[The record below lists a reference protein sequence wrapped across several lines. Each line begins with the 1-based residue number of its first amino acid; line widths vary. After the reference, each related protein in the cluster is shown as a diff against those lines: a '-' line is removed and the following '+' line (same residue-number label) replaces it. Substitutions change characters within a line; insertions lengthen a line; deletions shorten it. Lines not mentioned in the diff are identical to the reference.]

1 MNPLQISE
9 LAKRGISQEEALA
22 RGVLSIDT
30 EDQLPPECPA
40 YWTRDNGYLPGL
52 LFPWTA
58 VDGRVEYQLRPDVP
72 PLDKTGRAVKYV
84 ARSREAGYS
93 PVLWVAKRGS
103 EHGARLITEGTCQTL
118 AAAIYAPPGTW
129 VLGMFGCRG
138 WMDEGSPVLD
148 LSLVDDSEVVIALD
162 ADMSSNRDVWDA
174 GEVLQR
180 AVKLEGATSVS
191 FMKLAAGKK
200 TGLDDV
206 LGREP
211 EDRRRMKLIRL
222 MEQAGKEKFAA
233 SRRPKPAKK
242 KAEAREA
249 RESGDRPVIAVNG
262 DRLYVINDLT
272 SALRERWDGTELFN
286 FGGALTRVEGHTA
299 VPLEEGEFLDTLART
314 VVTVN
319 RVESAEGEVKETHG
333 WPDPNVVKSVA
344 SRGRHFTEL
353 AQIQRAPFVRVD
365 GTVVTDPGY
374 DPASRTL
381 LAMPE
386 GLEVNVSPDPSPE
399 GVAGAVAFLQEEWL
413 GDFPFPTPEDKAN
426 ALALAMTPLVR
437 GLFDLAPVAVVNGL
451 QMGVGKNK
459 LANVISIVSTGESA
473 SPLGYNRDGEEM
485 RKLITSVFRTGA
497 TLMVLDECH
506 HLEGEHLARTIT
518 SPTYSD
524 RVLGGSVM
532 AKFPNRATW
541 MTLGNN
547 VRVEGDMMR
556 RVYQV
561 AMRTDQPNPQDRP
574 SSSFRHPDIE
584 GWTQQN
590 RGTILAAMLT
600 LVTAWHRAG
609 RPGPPGGTSFG
620 SFEGWERVLG
630 GIFAVAGVKGFLG
643 NMKEFRSDSDYS
655 VALWADHISG
665 LWEHFGERSFMTKDV
680 VRWLQTNRD
689 TAEPPPGPADLS
701 DPGYARN
708 LGMAYQRQRDRW
720 YGGYRLTRLE
730 GTGIG
735 KVAKWTVQLHP
746 GVGTENIPAQTTSD
760 VEGVRVQLPPSKA
773 KNKNLL
779 SDDAVT
785 HSEEKYFFEP
795 LGPTGGPGGSRESD
809 ADDPWHVPVSVDPTP
824 TRAVNPFRDYP
835 DPLDAVY
842 VLARPDLD
850 LRCPDCD
857 RDREPQPP
865 ALIGYACRVC
875 WPGMFA

>member
-1 MNPLQISE
+1 VNPHQVNE
-9 LAKRGISQEEALA
+9 LGKRGITQAEAIA

-40 YWTRDNGYLPGL
+40 YWTRENGYLPGL

-84 ARSREAGYS
+84 ARSREAGYE
-93 PVLWVAKRGS
+93 PVLWVAKRGTDM
-103 EHGARLITEGTCQTL
+103 GMRLIVEGTCQTL

-148 LSLVDDSEVVIALD
+148 LSLVDDAEVVIALD
-162 ADMSSNRDVWDA
+162 ADMHTNRDVWDA
-174 GEVLQR
+174 GEALQR
-180 AVKLEGATSVS
+180 AVLLDGASRVS
-191 FMKLAAGKK
+191 FMKLAGKK

-211 EDRRRMKLIRL
+211 EDRRAMKLVRL
-222 MEQAGKEKFAA
+222 IEQAGREKFPT
-233 SRRPKPAKK
+233 SRRPKPTKK
-242 KAEAREA
+242 KAEGETRDT
-249 RESGDRPVIAVNG
+249 GGRPVIAVNG
-262 DRLYVINDLT
+262 DRLHVIDDLT
-272 SALRERWDGTELFN
+272 SALQERWDGRELFN

-299 VPLEEGEFLDTLART
+299 TPLEEGEFLDALART

-319 RVESAEGEVKETHG
+319 RAETAEGEVKETHG
-333 WPDPNVVKSVA
+333 WPDQNVVKSVA
-344 SRGRHFTEL
+344 SRGKHFTEL
-353 AQIQRAPFVRVD
+353 AQIQRAPFVRAD
-365 GTVVTDPGY
+365 GTVVTEPGY
-374 DPASRTL
+374 DPTSKTL
-381 LAMPE
+381 LALPE
-386 GLEVNVSPDPSPE
+386 GLEVNVATDPSPD
-399 GVAGAVAFLQEEWL
+399 GVAKAVEFLQEEWL
-413 GDFPFPTPEDKAN
+413 GDFPFPTEEDRAN

-459 LANVISIVSTGESA
+459 FANVVSIVATGETS

-518 SPTYSD
+518 SPNYQD

-532 AKFPNRATW
+532 ARFPNRATW

-584 GWTQQN
+584 GWTQEN
-590 RGTILAAMLT
+590 RGKILAAMLT
-600 LVTAWHRAG
+600 LVSAWHQAG

-630 GIFAVAGVKGFLG
+630 GVFAVTGVKGFLG

-655 VALWADHISG
+655 VALWTDHVSG
-665 LWEHFGERSFMTKDV
+665 LWEHFGGKAFMTKDV

-689 TAEPPPGPADLS
+689 TAEPPPGPVDLS

-708 LGMAYQRQRDRW
+708 LGMAYQRHRDRW

-746 GVGTENIPAQTTSD
+746 GVGTENIPIQPVGA
-760 VEGVRVQLPPSKA
+760 EGGVGVPPPYNVK
-773 KNKNLL
+773 KNKNELSNDTVTDHENKNIFSLL
-779 SDDAVT
+779 GAEGT
-785 HSEEKYFFEP
+785 P
-795 LGPTGGPGGSRESD
+795 APTSTPVE
-809 ADDPWHVPVSVDPTP
+809 DPWHVPVTVDPTP
-824 TRAVNPFRDYP
+824 PPAKRQVNPFVDYP

-842 VLARPDLD
+842 ALARPDLD

-857 RDREPQPP
+857 RPREPVPP
-865 ALIGYACRVC
+865 ASNGYACRVC
-875 WPGMFA
+875 QASMF